1 MYIQWSVDG
10 IDYGDAEAQD
20 IYERSVR
27 RTQNGDII
35 LLHNGTKN
43 TAAILPKILEAL
55 ECKYEFVTVS
65 ELIYKD
71 DRQYRQTISKI
82 IIYKTVVSY
91 YNR

>member
-35 LLHNGTKN
+35 LF
-43 TAAILPKILEAL
+43 A
-55 ECKYEFVTVS
+55 
-65 ELIYKD
+65 
-71 DRQYRQTISKI
+71 
-82 IIYKTVVSY
+82 
-91 YNR
+91 